1 MQEIERKFLV
11 TSNQFKE
18 EAYQTFSIKQGYLN
32 SHPERA
38 TRVRIKENKAFITVK
53 GKSSAN
59 GLTRFEWEKQIE
71 VNDAKEL
78 LKLCEPGK
86 IEKNRFLIKSENHT
100 FEVDE
105 FYGENEGLT
114 IAEVELE
121 NENEEVI
128 FPDWLGKEVTGDK
141 KYYNSALINNPYK
154 NWKK

>member
-11 TSNQFKE
+11 TSEKYKKE
-18 EAYQTFSIKQGYLN
+18 AFQQINIQQAYLN
-32 SHPERA
+32 SHPERT
-38 TRVRIKENKAFITVK
+38 TRIRIKNNEALITVK

-86 IEKNRFLIKSENHT
+86 IEKTRFLVKSGKHV

-105 FYGENEGLT
+105 FYAENEGLT
-114 IAEVELE
+114 IAEVELKNE
-121 NENEEVI
+121 NENVILPDWIGEEVTR
-128 FPDWLGKEVTGDK
+128 EK
-141 KYYNSALINNPYK
+141 KYYNSSLINHPYK
-154 NWKK
+154 NWEV